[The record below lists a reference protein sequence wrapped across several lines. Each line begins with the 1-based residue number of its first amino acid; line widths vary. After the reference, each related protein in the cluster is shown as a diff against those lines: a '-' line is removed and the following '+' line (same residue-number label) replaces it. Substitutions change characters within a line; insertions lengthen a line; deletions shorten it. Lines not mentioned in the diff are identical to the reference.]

1 MKYLI
6 NTTYLSDS
14 QKRNENV
21 ELSSSCP
28 CCGVS
33 LFPDLLYAVCVDH
46 DDMEEDIV
54 YTFNHCQNC
63 DECFIS
69 KHPFDEENGDGF
81 IYASSSPVK
90 SCEQNF
96 SEAITSLSPN
106 FVSIYKQAAL
116 AESLG
121 LDQICGIGYRKAIEF
136 LVKDYNSVFSYTLNT
151 GTAMPSIKRK
161 EILMKFDPNLIRD
174 ILISVSESISPDEY
188 GFVSQIY
195 PVDIA
200 QNKLSDY
207 SQNEVLYWIR
217 QLMNSGILIEGSKYV
232 DEPIS
237 HIKDLSLAGYQFIE
251 NTSKS
256 SVWKEIRPQLISATF
271 SNLPSFIQCAIE
283 LSGKLISKCSDI
295 HLQ

>member
-1 MKYLI
+1 
-6 NTTYLSDS
+6 
-14 QKRNENV
+14 
-21 ELSSSCP
+21 
-28 CCGVS
+28 
-33 LFPDLLYAVCVDH
+33 
-46 DDMEEDIV
+46 
-54 YTFNHCQNC
+54 
-63 DECFIS
+63 
-69 KHPFDEENGDGF
+69 
-81 IYASSSPVK
+81 
-90 SCEQNF
+90 
-96 SEAITSLSPN
+96 
-106 FVSIYKQAAL
+106 
-116 AESLG
+116 
-121 LDQICGIGYRKAIEF
+121 
-136 LVKDYNSVFSYTLNT
+136 
-151 GTAMPSIKRK
+151 
-161 EILMKFDPNLIRD
+161 MKFDPNLIRD

-188 GFVSQIY
+188 GFVSQVY

-217 QLMNSGILIEGSKYV
+217 QLMNSEILIEGSKYV

-256 SVWKEIRPQLISATF
+256 SVWKEIRPQLISAAF